1 MTISTV
7 NKKRFEL
14 LDDSKTVIAGL
25 AYTNSAFDDAKIEAD
40 NNYLLNAI
48 ATGTWI
54 THLAVDRSG
63 KMKSKIRVETGGI
76 ISVRIPAKKKK
87 YLFRKS
93 SGWRLRFS
101 LATKEG
107 EDLLTLI
114 PNVNWQKESHDYI
127 LQLNEE
133 FEKECDSFLI
143 LQAVHCAN
151 CSLSMMTGGKV
162 PALVSI

>member
-1 MTISTV
+1 MTIATL
-7 NKKRFEL
+7 NKKTFEL
-14 LDDSKTVIAGL
+14 LDETKVVL
-25 AYTNSAFDDAKIEAD
+25 ARLVYTNNAFDDAKIETD
-40 NNYLLNAI
+40 GNYLLNVI

-54 THLAVDRSG
+54 THLAIDGSG
-63 KMKSKIRVETGGI
+63 KIKSKIRVETGGV
-76 ISVRIPAKKKK
+76 ISVRIINKKKK
-87 YLFRKS
+87 YLFKKS
-93 SGWRLRFS
+93 SGWKLRFS
-101 LATKEG
+101 LTNKDG

-127 LQLNEE
+127 LQMNEE

>member
-1 MTISTV
+1 MTIYTV
-7 NKKRFEL
+7 NKKSFEL
-14 LDDSKTVIAGL
+14 LDESKTIVARL
-25 AYTNSAFDDAKIEAD
+25 LYTNNAFDDAVIEAGGS
-40 NNYLLNAI
+40 YLLNGI

-54 THLAVDRSG
+54 THLFNDSSG
-63 KMKSKIRVETGGI
+63 KVKSKMKVETGGI
-76 ISVRIPAKKKK
+76 ISVRVSGKRPK
-87 YLFRKS
+87 YLFKKS
-93 SGWRLRFS
+93 TGWKLRFF
-101 LATKEG
+101 LTDKDG

-114 PNVNWQKESHDYI
+114 PAVNWKKESHDYI

-133 FEKECDSFLI
+133 YEKECDSFLI